1 MEPLFNLPP
10 TDKKIKKDKGAGRPR
25 VERANR
31 EQIEMR
37 MSSLDEMLPLEHRA
51 RIVWEMVQGYDL
63 GWYYDRIEAI
73 EGEAGRPAIDPK
85 LLMAVWLYATLEGV
99 GSARALA
106 RLCKEHIAYQWIL
119 GGVTVNYH
127 TLADF
132 RVKYERELDEI
143 LTKSVAAL
151 MNEGIVTLDQVS
163 QDGMRVRASA
173 GGGSF
178 SKRSKL
184 EKHLDQAKEHVERLK
199 QEQDKGETGAN
210 G

>member
-1 MEPLFNLPP
+1 MN
-10 TDKKIKKDKGAGRPR
+10 T
-25 VERANR
+25 
-31 EQIEMR
+31 
-37 MSSLDEMLPLEHRA
+37 LDELLPTEHRA
-51 RIVWEMVQGYDL
+51 RIVWEIVQGYDL
-63 GWYYDRIEAI
+63 EWFYDRIDAI

-99 GSARALA
+99 GSARTLA
-106 RLCKEHIAYQWIL
+106 RLCEEHLAYQWIL

-132 RVKYERELDEI
+132 RVDYESELDEI
-143 LTKSVAAL
+143 LTNGVAAL
-151 MNEGIVTLDQVS
+151 LNEGIVTLDQIS

-184 EKHLDQAKEHVERLK
+184 EKYLVQAKEHVEKLK
-199 QEQDKGETGAN
+199 EEQDGGETGKTN
-210 G
+210 GCEPPRNDMHRKD